1 MHPHPI
7 LIVEDSDEDF
17 EAIGWAMRRLG
28 RHDPLER
35 CQDGDEA
42 TERLLDRARPWPR
55 LVLLDLNLP
64 GTDGREVLALIRRDP
79 YLRPLP
85 VVVLSTSASDED
97 VNACYDLGVNAYLI
111 KPVNFE
117 QFTEQLRVTLDFWL
131 GLARLPDPPERA

>member
-17 EAIGWAMRRLG
+17 EAIGWAMRRLE
-28 RHDPLER
+28 RTDLLER
-35 CQDGDEA
+35 CQDGDQA
-42 TERLLDRARPWPR
+42 IERLQDRTRPWPQ

-97 VNACYDLGVNAYLI
+97 VNACYELGVNAYLI

>member
-17 EAIGWAMRRLG
+17 EAIGWAMRRLE
-28 RHDPLER
+28 RTDLLER
-35 CQDGDEA
+35 CQDGDQA
-42 TERLLDRARPWPR
+42 IERLQDRTRPWPQ

-64 GTDGREVLALIRRDP
+64 GTDGREVLSFIRHEP
-79 YLRPLP
+79 YLRSLP
-85 VVVLSTSASDED
+85 VVVLSTSANEED

-111 KPVNFE
+111 KPVNFD

-131 GLARLPDPPERA
+131 GLARLPEPPGRM

>member
-1 MHPHPI
+1 MQPHPV

-17 EAIGWAMRRLG
+17 ETVRWALRRLE
-28 RHDPLER
+28 RTDTLER
-35 CQDGDEA
+35 CRDGDEA
-42 TERLLDRARPWPR
+42 TARLQDRARPWPR

-64 GTDGREVLALIRRDP
+64 GTDGRDVLAFIRRDP

-85 VVVLSTSASDED
+85 VVVLSTSASEED

-131 GLARLPDPPERA
+131 GLARLPEPPGPG